1 MYFYAFFRKIK
12 LLYKKKL
19 LYRKMMS
26 IKIKNKYVEAMS
38 LYLLLDTKKIKYI
51 GNMCPYLLNFIISH
65 VIFQI

>member
-1 MYFYAFFRKIK
+1 
-12 LLYKKKL
+12 
-19 LYRKMMS
+19 MMS

-51 GNMCPYLLNFIISH
+51 ENMSPYLLNFIISH